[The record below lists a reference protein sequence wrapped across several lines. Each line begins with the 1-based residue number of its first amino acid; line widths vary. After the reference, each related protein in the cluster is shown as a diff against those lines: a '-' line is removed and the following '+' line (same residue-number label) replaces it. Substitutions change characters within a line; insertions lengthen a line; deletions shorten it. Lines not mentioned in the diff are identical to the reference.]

1 MERSPL
7 TMMIFVGILVGGAQA
22 ASFRFLNNCTSTL
35 WVATL
40 AGAGTAS
47 LPRTGFELGSGAS
60 ASLKA
65 PPAWSGRFWPGRAA
79 QGDPRGPSNIEC
91 GGAAGSPPATLVEV
105 TLGTGGGADFYDV
118 SLVDGFNVPVSV
130 APRRRGGGCRAA
142 SCPADVNAACPS
154 ELQVVGSD
162 GTTVVACKSA
172 CDAIGDPV
180 FCCTGEYG
188 GAAACRPTVYSEV
201 FKRACPLA
209 YSYAFDDASSTFT
222 CAAAATATAGYL
234 VTFCP

>member
-1 MERSPL
+1 M
-7 TMMIFVGILVGGAQA
+7 
-22 ASFRFLNNCTSTL
+22 NNCTSTL

-40 AGAGTAS
+40 AGAGTPS
-47 LPRTGFELGSGAS
+47 LPRTGFELGGGAS
-60 ASLKA
+60 ATLKA
-65 PPAWSGRFWPGRAA
+65 PPAWSGRFWARTGCAGSSPGSFKCAT
-79 QGDPRGPSNIEC
+79 GDCGTGKIEC
-91 GGAAGSPPATLVEV
+91 GAAAGSPPATLVEV
-105 TLGTGGGADFYDV
+105 TLGTGGGTDFYDV

-142 SCPADVNAACPS
+142 SCPTDVNAACPS

-172 CDAIGDPV
+172 CEALGDPV

-188 GAAACRPTVYSEV
+188 GAAACQPTVYSEA
-201 FKRACPLA
+201 FKKACPLA

-222 CAAAATATAGYL
+222 CAAPAGYV
-234 VTFCP
+234 VTFCPE